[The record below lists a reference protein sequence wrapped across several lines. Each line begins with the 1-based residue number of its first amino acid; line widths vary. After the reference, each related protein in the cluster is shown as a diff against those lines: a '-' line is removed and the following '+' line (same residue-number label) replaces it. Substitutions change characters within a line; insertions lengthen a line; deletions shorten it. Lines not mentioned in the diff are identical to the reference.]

1 MSVAFRRESDD
12 EHKEPEY
19 ELPIPVGPNLVTPRG
34 LRLLGEE
41 VARIEADVAATADED
56 ARKKLQRR
64 LRYFHTRQSTAEVQA
79 PPTDGSIGIG
89 SRVHYRLNKAEKSI
103 TIVGGDEADPALG
116 TIAFFAPLARAM
128 MGAEAGESV
137 EYQGREDAIT
147 ILSVEPDPEVLA

>member
-64 LRYFHTRQSTAEVQA
+64 LRYFHTRQSTADVQV
-79 PPTDGSIGIG
+79 PPADGSVGIG
-89 SRVHYRLNKAEKSI
+89 SRVHYRLNKADRML